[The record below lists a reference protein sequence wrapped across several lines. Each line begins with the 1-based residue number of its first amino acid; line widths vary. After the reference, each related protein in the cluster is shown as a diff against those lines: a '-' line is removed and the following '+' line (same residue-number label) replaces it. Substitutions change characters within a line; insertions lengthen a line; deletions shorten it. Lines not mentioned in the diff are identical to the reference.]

1 VEVRKPEQL
10 VGVDSLIIPG
20 GESTT
25 MVKLANYHD
34 GAAPQAAW
42 APPGCAGA
50 GSSKAVAARSDDD
63 GLGSGPDEP
72 RSGLGRV
79 FF

>member
-25 MVKLANYHD
+25 MAKLANYHD
-34 GAAPQAAW
+34 GTAPQAAW
-42 APPGCAGA
+42 APPRWWWRGLTTTGLDLDPT
-50 GSSKAVAARSDDD
+50 VLD
-63 GLGSGPDEP
+63 LGSG
-72 RSGLGRV
+72 GL
-79 FF
+79 F